1 MAIVHRVLSPGAAA
15 MATSSG
21 VPDYEWL
28 TVDYPYEP
36 DGLWTD
42 EQVAQA
48 ARELAPTIARMLTDG
63 SAAPTVGASHEP
75 EPETVQQTEAA
86 PPMSTAPFEAAL
98 APMSD
103 MLAADGYS
111 LALSQP
117 AGADAR
123 LTIEVVAGPD
133 ACEECLVPKDIF
145 QAIATKYLNE
155 KGLTPEVDIV
165 YPAFSGEGH

>member
-36 DGLWTD
+36 DGLWSD

-48 ARELAPTIARMLTDG
+48 ARELAPTIARMLTNG
-63 SAAPTVGASHEP
+63 AVAPTVAASSEP
-75 EPETVQQTEAA
+75 QTEAA

-111 LALSQP
+111 LALSE
-117 AGADAR
+117 ADAR